1 MSNNAM
7 CKIPRKRKICC
18 IVYHDKYFQTMEDL
32 VDFLGDGEG
41 GLKFSPVTIER
52 IISCIPQ
59 IDAPTMEATL
69 VALKVPK
76 TKIKKLLT
84 GELITPAAPRKRKTD
99 TKTKK

>member
-1 MSNNAM
+1 MSNNAI

-18 IVYHDKYFQTMEDL
+18 IVYHDKYFQTVEDL
-32 VDFLGDGEG
+32 TDFLGEG
-41 GLKFSPVTIER
+41 GLGFSPASIER
-52 IISCIPQ
+52 IISRIPQ

-69 VALKVPK
+69 VSLKVPK

-84 GELITPAAPRKRKTD
+84 GELIVPAAPRKRKATT